1 MTEAAGDSEGPFEP
15 EAVGYGRPPQHSR
28 FRPGQSGNPRGRPKG
43 KRNMAS
49 LLSDVLIQPVTITAN
64 GKRKRVSSETAMLL
78 RLRERAL
85 GGDLKAVQMLLSLRA
100 AHLPDAEVAVD
111 HRSMSAEDIAI
122 LVGFGLIPPG
132 EPDDDHA

>member
-1 MTEAAGDSEGPFEP
+1 MTDPACEDDTPHDDAV
-15 EAVGYGRPPQHSR
+15 VGYGRPPQHSR